1 MPPPPNSYGKI
12 LAPKGLVLGGGAFG
26 RRLEL
31 DGLVRVEPSWMG
43 LVLRVR
49 RRLCISGSVVC
60 PVRMFGVRILQPGG
74 GPSPEP
80 ECSATDFG
88 LLDSRTVGN
97 KYPVFI
103 SWPVY
108 GLLL

>member
-1 MPPPPNSYGKI
+1 MDGISSKSQEKALHQWFCCLPCEDVWSQDS
-12 LAPKGLVLGGGAFG
+12 G
-26 RRLEL
+26 R
-31 DGLVRVEPSWMG
+31 
-43 LVLRVR
+43 
-49 RRLCISGSVVC
+49 
-60 PVRMFGVRILQPGG
+60 

-97 KYPVFI
+97 KYLVFI